1 MDPVA
6 QTLYFGYAGGQ
17 ILLHSPLTGAP
28 RGQLALPT
36 AVSGLDAAVAKLVA
50 SCENGA
56 VFFVECN
63 LNRFVSGHDT
73 QRRFWVIGC
82 PLRPERTIYNYC
94 YQRRWNAPH
103 LRHKNRIISTSAV
116 APSQLA
122 RFPRSY
128 GDTVGYISAYD
139 MRLTSASLWQARHSD
154 KSVSSITY
162 HENGITNALVAK
174 YARREG
180 SPSTR
185 SRNVDMASYQ
195 GAAE

>member
-1 MDPVA
+1 
-6 QTLYFGYAGGQ
+6 
-17 ILLHSPLTGAP
+17 
-28 RGQLALPT
+28 
-36 AVSGLDAAVAKLVA
+36 
-50 SCENGA
+50 
-56 VFFVECN
+56 
-63 LNRFVSGHDT
+63 
-73 QRRFWVIGC
+73 
-82 PLRPERTIYNYC
+82 
-94 YQRRWNAPH
+94 
-103 LRHKNRIISTSAV
+103 
-116 APSQLA
+116 
-122 RFPRSY
+122 
-128 GDTVGYISAYD
+128 